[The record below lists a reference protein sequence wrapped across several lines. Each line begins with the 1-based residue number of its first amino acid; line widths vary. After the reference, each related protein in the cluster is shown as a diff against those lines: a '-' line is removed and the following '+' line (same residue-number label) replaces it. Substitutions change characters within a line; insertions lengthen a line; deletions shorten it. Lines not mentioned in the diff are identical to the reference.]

1 MMKPTIVAAVALA
14 GWAISVAAQDEGPAV
29 QTSEVGRALPAG
41 EPAAR
46 QDRADDAQT
55 EGTVI
60 VGDRESPIGLYIMPW
75 RESKAAEEL
84 DRPARLVTADRT
96 PIDRPVLLREL
107 AYYRALTGALEERN
121 LVTPELGR
129 PPAESP

>member
-1 MMKPTIVAAVALA
+1 MMKPTTIAAIALA
-14 GWAISVAAQDEGPAV
+14 GWAVAVAAQDEGPAV
-29 QTSEVGRALPAG
+29 QTSEVGRTP
-41 EPAAR
+41 PAAESR
-46 QDRADDAQT
+46 VSEGAASEAQS

-60 VGDRESPIGLYIMPW
+60 MGDRESPIGLYIMPW
-75 RESKAAEEL
+75 RESQAAEEL

-121 LVTPELGR
+121 LVTPELAR
-129 PPAESP
+129 PSAESP